1 MQLMLP
7 FDKPEKVD
15 QDVFYTKQKL
25 QNKSSIFSFFY
36 SYKIKI
42 IISNCSCNSAHL
54 HADDNDNLQNEQ
66 DIVSI

>member
-7 FDKPEKVD
+7 FDKLEKVD
-15 QDVFYTKQKL
+15 QDVSYEEKKNLFDIL
-25 QNKSSIFSFFY
+25 FCY
-36 SYKIKI
+36 SYKMKI